1 MYSLQLIEWLI
12 EHQASDELKMGET
25 EREGLNEYLSTWQ
38 SDFIAHGGFDQLY
51 KIFIKCSERDLQKMD
66 IINKKILSVL
76 LKIFKTFLLA
86 VFASEVSDLYRTSY
100 LLGIAD
106 ASVEDIL
113 EYLENEHLAT
123 QKTSGDEPTKNPPP
137 IGNAFLN
144 S

>member
-1 MYSLQLIEWLI
+1 
-12 EHQASDELKMGET
+12 MGDNDT
-25 EREGLNEYLSTWQ
+25 ENINQFLATWQ
-38 SDFIAHGGFDQLY
+38 SDFIAYGGFDQLY

-86 VFASEVSDLYRTSY
+86 VFASNVTDLYRTSF

-106 ASVEDIL
+106 ASVEDIV

-123 QKTSGDEPTKNPPP
+123 QKDAGEAQSEKNPAPL
-137 IGNAFLN
+137 GKKLLFLYIL
-144 S
+144 SKILKWIVRL